1 MNWKGR
7 ALVVVAGL
15 LAVALAACGG
25 SSGSETPSSP
35 GGAGGEPGSSAPNA
49 GKQVVQDTQSTESSQ
64 LNGASLDRK
73 IIQTATLR
81 LVVGSVDDAFHEA
94 GRLAAGAG
102 GFVATSTFSNEG
114 DHQTA
119 TITIRVPA
127 DRFQDVLASL
137 RGMAKKVEKEQSDA
151 TDATQEYSDLG
162 ARLRNLQA
170 TESQYLV
177 FLNRA
182 NNINEVLQVQ
192 DRLNTVRGDI
202 ESVQTRMN
210 LLQGTSDMATIT
222 ATLAPE
228 AAAGGGIGNPL
239 DVAVTSFHASLATL
253 RGLAIAVVAVAA
265 YTWWLVPVWIALALI
280 ARRVSTRA
288 ERLRQTKQ

>member
-1 MNWKGR
+1 MNWKGMG
-7 ALVVVAGL
+7 LVVVAGL
-15 LAVALAACGG
+15 LAVALSACGG
-25 SSGSETPSSP
+25 SGSGTPSSP
-35 GGAGGEPGSSAPNA
+35 GGTAGESGSSGPSA
-49 GKQVVQDTQSTESSQ
+49 GKQVVQDTQSSESSQ

-81 LVVGSVDDAFHEA
+81 LVVGSVADAFHQVASLA
-94 GRLAAGAG
+94 GDAG

-114 DHQTA
+114 DHQTG

-137 RGMAKKVEKEQSDA
+137 RDMAKKVEKEQSDA

-182 NNINEVLQVQ
+182 NNISEVLQVQ

-210 LLQGTSDMATIT
+210 LLQGTSAMATIT

-239 DVAVTSFHASLATL
+239 DVAVASFHASLATI

-265 YTWWLVPVWIALALI
+265 YTWWLVPVWITLALI

-288 ERLRQTKQ
+288 ERLRQTRQ